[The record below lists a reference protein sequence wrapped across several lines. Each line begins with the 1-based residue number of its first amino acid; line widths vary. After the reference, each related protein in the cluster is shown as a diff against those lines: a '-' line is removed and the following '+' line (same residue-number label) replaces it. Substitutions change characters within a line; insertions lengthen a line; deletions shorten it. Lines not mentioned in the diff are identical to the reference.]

1 MLLVLTNLGDFGIM
15 INGCKNYRAV
25 DITTLKE

>member
-15 INGCKNYRAV
+15 ISGCKNHYAV
-25 DITTLKE
+25 DITILIE

>member
-15 INGCKNYRAV
+15 ISGYKNHHAV
-25 DITTLKE
+25 DITTLME

>member
-15 INGCKNYRAV
+15 ISGCKNHHAV
-25 DITTLKE
+25 DITTLME

>member
-15 INGCKNYRAV
+15 ISGCKNHHAV
-25 DITTLKE
+25 DITALME

>member
-15 INGCKNYRAV
+15 ISGCKNHLAV
-25 DITTLKE
+25 DITTLMK